1 MMKKNKHQ
9 SSTLGILAA
18 AVAIATILALSVVLL
33 VVQEANAVTASTR
46 FSFNQVQGSR
56 CSGLAG
62 CSNTGTITFG
72 LGGGYDSHPW

>member
-1 MMKKNKHQ
+1 MMMKKNKHQ

-33 VVQEANAVTASTR
+33 VVQEANAAASTR
-46 FSFNQVQGSR
+46 FSFNQVQDSR
-56 CSGLAG
+56 CSGFAG

-72 LGGGYDSHPW
+72 LGGGHNSHG

>member
-1 MMKKNKHQ
+1 MMMKKNKHQ

-33 VVQEANAVTASTR
+33 VVQEANAAASTR

-56 CSGLAG
+56 CSGFAG
-62 CSNTGTITFG
+62 CSNTGTITVG
-72 LGGGYDSHPW
+72 LGGGHDSHP